1 MNSFELYIP
10 TIYVFGADVEN
21 EVGARCVEQGATKVL
36 IHYGGQSAEKSG
48 LLNRVRKSLAEA
60 GLPYLELGGVEPN
73 PRMDLA
79 YKGINLIKARHID
92 FILSV
97 GGGSVIDSAKCIAA
111 GALYDGDA
119 WDFYTGKAEPAKAVK
134 LGCILTIPA
143 AGSEGS
149 KDSVMQLIDKDGIVW
164 KRATSGYALYNS
176 FALLNPELTWTLPKN
191 QTAAGC
197 ADIFTHVT
205 ERYFT
210 NTKGTYLID
219 NFCESILRTIRHYAP
234 LVIADP
240 KHKEAREQILWAG
253 TMAHNNICGV
263 GRIQDWASHSIEHE
277 LSGLYDVAHGAGL
290 ATVLPAW
297 MRVVYKNDIARF
309 VRFATEVFGVENDPF
324 DQEGTAL
331 KGIFALRDFFSSL
344 GLPISLSEL
353 GGKQED
359 IPFLVKNVSYSED
372 GTVGNFV
379 KLDQAGVSK
388 VYKFM

>member
-10 TIYVFGADVEN
+10 TNYVFGPNVEN
-21 EVGARCVEQGATKVL
+21 EVGLRCKEQGATKVL
-36 IHYGGQSAEKSG
+36 IHYGGQSAVKSG
-48 LLNRVRKSLAEA
+48 LLDRVRKSLTAS
-60 GLPYLELGGVEPN
+60 GLSFIELSGVKPN

-79 YKGINLIKARHID
+79 YEGINIVKTQGID
-92 FILSV
+92 FILAV

-119 WDFYTGKAEPAKAVK
+119 WDFFTGKAEPTKAIK

-143 AGSEGS
+143 AGSEAS
-149 KDSVMQLIDKDGIVW
+149 KDCVMQLVDKDGIAW
-164 KRATSGYALYNS
+164 KRGTNGNALYNS
-176 FALLNPELTWTLPKN
+176 FSLLNPELTWTLPAD
-191 QTAAGC
+191 QTVAGC
-197 ADIFTHVT
+197 ADIFTHIT

-219 NFCESILRTIRHYAP
+219 NFCESILRTIVHYAP

-240 KHKEAREQILWAG
+240 KHKEAREQLMWAG
-253 TMAHNNICGV
+253 SMAHNNICGV
-263 GRIQDWASHSIEHE
+263 GRIQDWASHIIEHE

-297 MRVVYKNDIARF
+297 MQVVYKNDVARF
-309 VRFATEVFGVENDPF
+309 VRFATEVFRVENDPF

-331 KGIFALRDFFSSL
+331 KGIYALKHFFSSI
-344 GLPISLSEL
+344 GLPISLSQL
-353 GGKQED
+353 GGKRED
-359 IPFLVKNVSYSED
+359 IPFLVKNISYGPD
-372 GTVGNFV
+372 GTIGNFV
-379 KLDQAGVSK
+379 KLDQAGVHE